1 MISLGLFCFNILN
14 LDLSIMK
21 RILKIKPTA
30 IINHLKLSSQLNR
43 TLEGVATCQI
53 IESKATEL
61 SIEVKDEELQ
71 QAADDFRLTHNLHNI
86 EATWQWLQQNHLSM
100 DDFEAL
106 IHTNT
111 LTKKLAHHLFSDRVK
126 SFFFQHQLD
135 YAGAAMYEVI
145 LDDEDV
151 AIELF
156 CALQEGEMSFHDVAR
171 SYESNP
177 ARRRS
182 GGYCGVLQRQT
193 LKPEISAAVFAA
205 SPPQLL
211 KPIITSVGVHL
222 ILVEEIIQPQL
233 DEELHNQIMSG
244 LFSEWLQQQLG
255 EINLVFESQVSNQ
268 QSIISGL
275 K

>member
-1 MISLGLFCFNILN
+1 
-14 LDLSIMK
+14 MK
-21 RILKIKPTA
+21 QVLKINHTA

-43 TLEGVATCQI
+43 ILEGVANCQI
-53 IESKATEL
+53 IESKAVEL
-61 SIEVKDEELQ
+61 NINVTDQELQ

-86 EATWQWLQQNHLSM
+86 EATLQWLKSNHLSM
-100 DDFEAL
+100 DDFEDL
-106 IHTNT
+106 IQTNT
-111 LTKKLAHHLFSDRVK
+111 LTKKLAQHLFSDRVK
-126 SFFFQHQLD
+126 SFFFQNQLD

-145 LDDEDV
+145 LDDEDM

-171 SYESNP
+171 KYESNP

-182 GGYCGVLQRQT
+182 GGYCGVLQRQN

-211 KPIITSVGVHL
+211 KPIVTSMGVHL

-233 DEELHNQIMSG
+233 DEELHNQIMSA
-244 LFSEWLQQQLG
+244 LFSEWLQQQL
-255 EINLVFESQVSNQ
+255 EEFQILTELQDRNQ
-268 QSIISGL
+268 QSLTKSIN
-275 K
+275 

>member
-1 MISLGLFCFNILN
+1 
-14 LDLSIMK
+14 MK
-21 RILKIKPTA
+21 RTLKIKSSE
-30 IINHLKLSSQLNR
+30 IINHLKLSSQINR
-43 TLEGVATCQI
+43 ILEGVATCQI
-53 IESKATEL
+53 IESKAAEL
-61 SIEVKDEELQ
+61 GIEISDRELQ

-86 EATWQWLQQNHLSM
+86 EATWQWLQKNHLSM

-106 IHTNT
+106 IRTNIIT
-111 LTKKLAHHLFSDRVK
+111 NKLAHHLFSDRVK
-126 SFFFQHQLD
+126 AFFFQHQLD

-156 CALQEGEMSFHDVAR
+156 CALQEEEMSFHDVAR
-171 SYESNP
+171 TYESNP

-182 GGYCGVLQRQT
+182 GGYCGVLQRQN

-211 KPIITSVGVHL
+211 KPIVTSIGVHL

-244 LFSEWLQQQLG
+244 LFSEWLQQQLE
-255 EINLVFESQVSNQ
+255 EIQIVTEFQTSER
-268 QSIISGL
+268 QSLTKSS
-275 K
+275 

>member
-1 MISLGLFCFNILN
+1 
-14 LDLSIMK
+14 MK
-21 RILKIKPTA
+21 QIFRINQTA
-30 IINHLKLSSQLNR
+30 IVNHLKLSSQLNR
-43 TLEGVATCQI
+43 ILEGIATCQI
-53 IESKATEL
+53 IESKAAEL
-61 SIEVKDEELQ
+61 GIETSDEELQ

-86 EATWQWLQQNHLSM
+86 EATWQWLRNNHLSM

-106 IHTNT
+106 MHTNT
-111 LTKKLAHHLFSDRVK
+111 ITKKLAYHLFGDRVK

-145 LDDEDV
+145 LDDEDM

-171 SYESNP
+171 TYESNP

-182 GGYCGVLQRQT
+182 GGYCGVLQRQS

-211 KPIITSVGVHL
+211 KPIVTSMGVHL

-233 DEELHNQIMSG
+233 DEELHNQIMSA
-244 LFSEWLQQQLG
+244 LFSEWLQQQL
-255 EINLVFESQVSNQ
+255 EEVQIVTEFRSNKPSTLINS
-268 QSIISGL
+268 

>member
-1 MISLGLFCFNILN
+1 
-14 LDLSIMK
+14 MK
-21 RILKIKPTA
+21 QALKINQTA

-43 TLEGVATCQI
+43 VLEGVATCKI
-53 IESKATEL
+53 VELKAAEL
-61 SIEVKDEELQ
+61 KINLSDEELQ

-86 EATWQWLQQNHLSM
+86 DATLQWLKNHKMSM

-106 IHTNT
+106 MQTNII
-111 LTKKLAHHLFSDRVK
+111 TKKLAHHLFGDRVK

-145 LDDEDV
+145 LDDEDM
-151 AIELF
+151 AIELC

-171 SYESNP
+171 TYESNP

-182 GGYCGVLQRQT
+182 GGYCGVLQRQN

-211 KPIITSVGVHL
+211 KPIVTSLGVHL

-233 DEELHNQIMSG
+233 DEELYNRIMSG
-244 LFSEWLQQQLG
+244 LFSEWLQQQL
-255 EINLVFESQVSNQ
+255 EEVQIVAEFLEQNQKSLSNT
-268 QSIISGL
+268 I
-275 K
+275 

>member
-1 MISLGLFCFNILN
+1 
-14 LDLSIMK
+14 MK
-21 RILKIKPTA
+21 QALKINQTA

-43 TLEGVATCQI
+43 VLEGVATCKI
-53 IESKATEL
+53 VELKAAEL
-61 SIEVKDEELQ
+61 KINLSDEELQ

-86 EATWQWLQQNHLSM
+86 DATLQWLKNNKMSM

-106 IHTNT
+106 MQTNII
-111 LTKKLAHHLFSDRVK
+111 TKKLAHQLFGDRVK

-145 LDDEDV
+145 LDDEDM
-151 AIELF
+151 AIELC
-156 CALQEGEMSFHDVAR
+156 CALQEGEMSFHDLAR
-171 SYESNP
+171 TYESNP

-182 GGYCGVLQRQT
+182 GGYCGVLQRQN

-211 KPIITSVGVHL
+211 KPIVTSLGVHL

-233 DEELHNQIMSG
+233 DEELYNRIMSG
-244 LFSEWLQQQLG
+244 LFSEWLQQQL
-255 EINLVFESQVSNQ
+255 EEVQIVAEFSEQNQKSLSNT
-268 QSIISGL
+268 I
-275 K
+275 